1 MLRALRPFTVPPMS
15 YEQMRM
21 VFAILAVAAN
31 LAVLGHVAAWTLRS
45 LEPVARLRDEIH
57 RSLHGREI
65 PLAFGV
71 ALVATAGSLYLSE
84 IVDLVPCE
92 LCWYQRVLM
101 YPLVVLFGIAWWRRD
116 NLVGRYGAPLAAIG
130 LAVSSYH
137 YLLQRFPGLEG
148 GACSIGI
155 PCSSAY
161 FWMFGFISIP
171 YMAGSAFALILVLL
185 AVRAANTA
193 GAPAETSEV
202 QT

>member
-1 MLRALRPFTVPPMS
+1 MS
-15 YEQMRM
+15 YEQMRA
-21 VFAILAVAAN
+21 VFTVLTVVAN
-31 LAVLGHVAAWTLRS
+31 LVVLGHLAAWGLRAVPS
-45 LEPVARLRDEIH
+45 VARLRSDIY
-57 RSLHGREI
+57 RSLAGREI
-65 PLAFGV
+65 PFAFAV

-92 LCWYQRVLM
+92 LCWFQRVLM

-116 NLVGRYGAPLAAIG
+116 NLVGRYAAPLAAIG

-161 FWMFGFISIP
+161 FWMLGFISIP
-171 YMAGSAFALILVLL
+171 YMAGSAFALMLVLI